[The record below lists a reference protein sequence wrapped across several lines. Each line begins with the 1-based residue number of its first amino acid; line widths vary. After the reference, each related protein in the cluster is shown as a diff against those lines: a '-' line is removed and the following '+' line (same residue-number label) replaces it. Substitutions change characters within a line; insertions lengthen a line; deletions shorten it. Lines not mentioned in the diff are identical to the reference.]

1 MQQKQSKDWRKAKEK
16 NRQRQRDLKT
26 NKLKTYKQEKV
37 DKLSNKMGENRKRD
51 RWFSIRSRNNLSLVI
66 PNTKTSE
73 H

>member
-26 NKLKTYKQEKV
+26 NKLKTYKHEKV

-66 PNTKTSE
+66 PNDKTSE